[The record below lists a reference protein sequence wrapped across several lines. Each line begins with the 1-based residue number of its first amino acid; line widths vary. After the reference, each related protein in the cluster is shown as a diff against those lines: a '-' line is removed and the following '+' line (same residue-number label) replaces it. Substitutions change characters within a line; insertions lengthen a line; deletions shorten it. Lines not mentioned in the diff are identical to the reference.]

1 MIRRYAAA
9 ALAAST
15 LFAAWPAQAAA
26 KGVPTSVRLCGP
38 AACVRISDRAVR
50 LALAGTEADAGG
62 PAPSL
67 APYLR
72 LTVRPHMFGPAGYL
86 VPSQGVV
93 VLGSGA
99 YRLDPPVLDLVRS
112 RLATIAPYRPRI
124 GRVWVGG
131 GPVSGPSAY
140 AALLRRPSVT
150 PPESV
155 WAHGSLPVGIVVE
168 GSTPW
173 AAWGSARY
181 FPAMRLLHVPD
192 GAWVRVTASQAAMI
206 AAAVHPSRPAGGP
219 DHVAVPIAIA
229 LGGVCAALAAGAA
242 RHRPRWRPRGA

>member
-15 LFAAWPAQAAA
+15 LVAAWPAQAAA

-38 AACVRISDRAVR
+38 AACVRISDRGVR
-50 LALAGTEADAGG
+50 VALAGTEGEAAT

-67 APYLR
+67 APYLQ
-72 LTVRPHMFGPAGYL
+72 LTTRPQLFGQTGYL

-93 VLGSGA
+93 VLAAGA
-99 YRLDPPVLDLVRS
+99 FRLGPRPLGLIRS
-112 RLATIAPYRPRI
+112 RLAAVAPYRPRI

-131 GPVSGPSAY
+131 SPASDPRAY
-140 AALLRRPSVT
+140 ASLLRRPSVT
-150 PPESV
+150 PPDAV
-155 WAHGSLPVGIVVE
+155 WGHRSLPVGIVVD
-168 GSTPW
+168 GATPW

-192 GAWVRVTASQAAMI
+192 GAWVRVTAAQAAMI
-206 AAAVHPSRPAGGP
+206 AAAVHPSGPSGGP
-219 DHVAVPIAIA
+219 DVALPIAIA
-229 LGGVCAALAAGAA
+229 LGGACVALAAGTA
-242 RHRPRWRPRGA
+242 RRRPWWRPRGA